1 MQPMT
6 DKQKTPNSYK
16 TSRPRKMSGGKPTA
30 PKRDRKTQPKS
41 EESATRL
48 MHTRVKTARG
58 RKIGSKLWLERQI
71 NDPYV
76 KKAQM
81 MGYRSRA
88 AFKLEELDEKFS
100 LIKENSLVVD
110 LGCAPGGWVQI
121 AMQRG
126 AERVVGIDLLPV
138 DVIAG
143 SDLLEMDFMD
153 EKAPDA
159 IKSLLGRAPDVVLS
173 DLAANTTG
181 HRQTDHLKT
190 VALVDAAAY
199 FAMEV
204 LKPGGHFVTKVFQ
217 GGAEKTLLDTLKVN
231 FKSVKHAKPK
241 SSRKGSPEIYL
252 VALGFKGRKQT

>member
-1 MQPMT
+1 MSKPS
-6 DKQKTPNSYK
+6 KPSKLSKTKANTAPA
-16 TSRPRKMSGGKPTA
+16 RRMSGNKPDA
-30 PKRDRKTQPKS
+30 PRRDRKTTPKPADD
-41 EESATRL
+41 ATRL

-58 RKIGSKLWLERQI
+58 RKIGSKLWIERQI

-88 AFKLEELDEKFS
+88 AFKLEELDEKFR
-100 LIKENSLVVD
+100 LLKKDSLVVD

-121 AMQRG
+121 ALARG
-126 AERVVGIDLLPV
+126 AERVIGIDILPV
-138 DVIAG
+138 DMIAG
-143 SDLLEMDFMD
+143 SDLIEMDFMD

-159 IKSLLGRAPDVVLS
+159 IKALLGRAPDVVLS

-190 VALVDAAAY
+190 VALVDAAAH
-199 FAMEV
+199 FAMET
-204 LKPGGHFVTKVFQ
+204 LRPGGHFVTKVFQ
-217 GGAEKTLLDTLKVN
+217 GGAEKSLLDTLKLK
-231 FKSVKHAKPK
+231 FKTVRHAKPK

-252 VALGFKGRKQT
+252 VAMHFKG